1 MERMLEAPEH
11 NESLD
16 DEAKQPSE
24 RVTWWSSLQA
34 TSTRRALLLTA
45 LGGLLIAGL
54 ITALPRSEG
63 ANGAL
68 NASAITLGPRG
79 NDTFNHAK
87 SGDCLNW
94 PDRTP
99 DAAELVDCTDEH
111 RFEVAASV
119 DMRTFPGSE
128 YGPDAAPPS
137 QARIQQISQ
146 EQCSAAVRRYLGAR
160 FDPNSRFTISMLWS
174 GDKAWRQSG
183 ERRMLCGLQLPGPNN
198 QQLAFK
204 GKVADVDQSKVW
216 PAGTCLGIDPT
227 TNQPTDIPVD
237 CAAPHAMEVTGSVN
251 LAEKFPGGLPREPE
265 QDTFIKDACTRMT
278 DAYLAPI
285 QLRSTTLTLIY
296 STVSLPSWSAGS
308 HQVSCSIG
316 ATLGNGGWS
325 TLLNSAKGA
334 LMINGQPPIP
344 PPNIP
349 EERLNIP
356 PLPTPVVDTSSS
368 SSGSSSWPS
377 SSSRLVVWF
386 LVGVDGADRRAP
398 AVPAPAA
405 AADRPDGDADR
416 RPDHNA
422 RATRQHIPQR
432 TASAGPRPGGSPAA
446 ATPPGAEAP
455 PPPPPPEAPP
465 PPLLLPPLPW
475 LGPPPPEPMLPAG
488 RRARR
493 RGRSRVA
500 VRMSPQRFDEL
511 VSDALD
517 LIPPELAAATDNVV
531 VLVEDRNP
539 EEPDL
544 LGLYQGVALTE
555 RDSTYAGSLPD
566 TITIYRHALL
576 EVCETEDEVV
586 DEVAI
591 TVIHE
596 IAHHFGIDD
605 DRLHELG
612 WG

>member
-1 MERMLEAPEH
+1 MEQMLDAPDHDE
-11 NESLD
+11 LVV

-24 RVTWWSSLQA
+24 RVTWWRSLQA

-63 ANGAL
+63 TNLAGL
-68 NASAITLGPRG
+68 NAGAIPLGPRG
-79 NDTFNHAK
+79 NETFDHAK
-87 SGDCLNW
+87 GGDCLNW

-99 DAAELVDCTDEH
+99 DGAEIVDCTDEH
-111 RFEVAASV
+111 RFEVAESV

-128 YGPDAAPPS
+128 YGPEAAPPS
-137 QARIQQISQ
+137 AARIQQISQ

-198 QQLAFK
+198 QQLAFQ

-216 PAGTCLGIDPT
+216 QAGTCLGIDPT

-237 CAAPHAMEVTGSVN
+237 CAAPHAMEVTGAVN
-251 LAEKFPGGLPREPE
+251 LAEKFPAGLPPEPE
-265 QDTFIKDACTRMT
+265 QDKFIKDACTRMT

-296 STVSLPSWSAGS
+296 STISLPSWSAGS
-308 HQVSCSIG
+308 HQVSCSVG

-325 TLLNSAKGA
+325 TLLNSAKGP
-334 LMINGQPPIP
+334 LLINGQPPIP
-344 PPNIP
+344 PPDIP
-349 EERLNIP
+349 EERINLPSIP
-356 PLPTPVVDTSSS
+356 VPQRPVNTSSS
-368 SSGSSSWPS
+368 SQGTSQSDESDEYDESDQTQHMPRQSTGTTATQS
-377 SSSRLVVWF
+377 
-386 LVGVDGADRRAP
+386 AP
-398 AVPAPAA
+398 
-405 AADRPDGDADR
+405 
-416 RPDHNA
+416 
-422 RATRQHIPQR
+422 
-432 TASAGPRPGGSPAA
+432 
-446 ATPPGAEAP
+446 AP
-455 PPPPPPEAPP
+455 PPAEEHQGNTFLNGPPPLPGPEAPP
-465 PPLLLPPLPW
+465 L
-475 LGPPPPEPMLPAG
+475 PPPPGPVPPPAAAHHRH
-488 RRARR
+488 RRVSLYRR
-493 RGRSRVA
+493 RRRPPRHRHHCRALRRPSPYCRCRRRRDPSPVA

-544 LGLYQGVALTE
+544 LGLYQGIALTE
-555 RDSTYAGSLPD
+555 RDSSYAGSLPD
-566 TITIYRHALL
+566 TITIYRAALL
-576 EVCETEDEVV
+576 EICETEEEVV
-586 DEVAI
+586 EEVAV

-605 DRLHELG
+605 DRLHQLG
-612 WG
+612 WA